1 MAGAYLRRRGQDF
14 IFVRGGEYVPRQ
26 RLTLAHELGHLRL
39 GHEAVVDSDAEVDG
53 RSRDPQEEQAFF
65 FAGILLAPEAALLD
79 WLAAEDEPELD
90 MSVLASLAGW
100 LGISVPALLVRL
112 EQESILEKR
121 SQINRLWR
129 EVDRGLH
136 KGAEQALGLGVGA
149 DELARVAGE
158 RKPRLPSRLRDNA
171 LGAYAAGLIDL
182 DRLAQAL
189 RRPRPEVEA
198 LVRELGLA
206 PPEPEPDW

>member
-1 MAGAYLRRRGQDF
+1 M
-14 IFVRGGEYVPRQ
+14 PRQ

-65 FAGILLAPEAALLD
+65 FAGILLAPVEAIED
-79 WLAAEDEPELD
+79 WLDSEDDPDLEMP
-90 MSVLASLAGW
+90 VLVSLAAW
-100 LGISVPALLVRL
+100 LGISVPALFVRL
-112 EQESILEKR
+112 QQESILEKP
-121 SQINRLWR
+121 SQIRRLQR
-129 EVDRGLH
+129 QLDQGLH
-136 KGAEQALGLGVGA
+136 KGAERELGVGPRD
-149 DELARVAGE
+149 DELERVAREG
-158 RKPRLPSRLRDNA
+158 KPRLPSRLRDNA